1 MRVLVLGAAGV
12 MGRRVASELAR
23 DPNVDSLVVSARRD
37 EAAQELGKILGGSS
51 GKVSAITLEIT
62 EAPALIRAARDAD
75 VVVSCAGPFY
85 LYEID
90 CVRAAIDAGTHY
102 VSLCDDH
109 VVTDRVL
116 ALNASARDAGVTV
129 VSGCGF
135 SPGITNLLA
144 SMATEELD
152 SVEEIAVSIAGS
164 SADPSGPA
172 TALHFVAMMAAD
184 APEISDHAADLAAAG
199 TSPKLVYFPEPVGW
213 VETFRC
219 GHPEVVTLPKVHSD
233 LRALRF
239 RIGLT
244 ERAAMDVARASLAA
258 GLLATE
264 RNRRAWVRFSK
275 PLRPFLESLPPRG
288 APWTGARVDVRGM
301 LRGRSHTVS
310 LAVVD
315 RLANLATIPL
325 AKAAT
330 EIVKT
335 KGLGVKSP
343 EEAFEPRAFLK
354 ALVGRGI
361 RIARLEA
368 ERV

>member
-1 MRVLVLGAAGV
+1 MKVLLLGASGV

-23 DPNVDSLVVSARRD
+23 DPDVDRLVLSARRD
-37 EAAQELGKILGGSS
+37 EAVRELGTIFGGSS
-51 GKVSAITLEIT
+51 GEVSAISLDVTDT
-62 EAPALIRAARDAD
+62 GALIRAARDVD

-102 VSLCDDH
+102 ISLCDDH
-109 VVTDRVL
+109 AVTDRIV
-116 ALNASARDAGVTV
+116 ALDPSARDAGVTI

-135 SPGITNLLA
+135 SPGITNFLA
-144 SMATEELD
+144 AIGASELD
-152 SVEEIAVSIAGS
+152 AVHEIEIAIGAS

-172 TALHFVAMMAAD
+172 TGLHFVTMMASD
-184 APEISDHAADLAAAG
+184 AAEISDHSIDRVPAA

-219 GHPEVVTLPKVHSD
+219 GHPEIVTLASLHPE
-233 LRALRF
+233 LRTLRF

-244 ERAAMDVARASLAA
+244 ERAAMDVTRASLAT

-264 RNRRAWVRFSK
+264 RNRRTFVRVSK

-288 APWTGARVDVRGM
+288 AAWTGARVDVRGE
-301 LRGRSHTVS
+301 RGGRSHTVS

-315 RLANLATIPL
+315 RISNLATIPL
-325 AKAAT
+325 AKAAG
-330 EIVKT
+330 EMMNLQ
-335 KGLGVKSP
+335 GGGVKSP
-343 EEAFEPRAFLK
+343 EQAFDPKSFLK
-354 ALVGRGI
+354 GVADRGI
-361 RIARLEA
+361 RVARLEPQK
-368 ERV
+368 V